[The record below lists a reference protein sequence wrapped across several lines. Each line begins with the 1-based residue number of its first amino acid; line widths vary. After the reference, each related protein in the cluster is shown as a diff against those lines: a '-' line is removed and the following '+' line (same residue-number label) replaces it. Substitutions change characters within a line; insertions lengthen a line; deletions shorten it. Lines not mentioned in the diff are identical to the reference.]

1 MASVSKVKTI
11 EIDISI
17 AAKAE
22 TVIKN
27 FTTFFDFFSEEC
39 CM

>member
-1 MASVSKVKTI
+1 MASVSKVKII

-27 FTTFFDFFSEEC
+27 FTTFSKGFIEV
-39 CM
+39 

>member
-1 MASVSKVKTI
+1 MKK
-11 EIDISI
+11 IDISI

-27 FTTFFDFFSEEC
+27 FTTFSKGFIEV
-39 CM
+39 

>member
-22 TVIKN
+22 TVIKK
-27 FTTFFDFFSEEC
+27 FYYFFKRFH
-39 CM
+39 